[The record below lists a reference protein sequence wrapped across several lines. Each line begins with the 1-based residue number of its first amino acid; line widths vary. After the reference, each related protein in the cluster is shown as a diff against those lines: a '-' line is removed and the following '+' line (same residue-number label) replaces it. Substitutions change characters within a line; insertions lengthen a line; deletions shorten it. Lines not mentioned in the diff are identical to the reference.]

1 MDNLHVGDIVL
12 YRPGF
17 GSDTPRLAIVQGLT
31 VTAEPRSKYGED
43 ATAVTLDQ
51 IRENRVV
58 FDLVSPG
65 ADGHWAYS
73 EQIDGISP
81 SITSIRST

>member
-58 FDLVSPG
+58 FDLG
-65 ADGHWAYS
+65 NHWAYS

-81 SITSIRST
+81 GILYIRST

>member
-51 IRENRVV
+51 IRKNRVV
-58 FDLVSPG
+58 FDL